1 MATPTVQSGKLAGE
15 GYRTYFYRD
24 VRGRY
29 WPCQVLSGPAGG
41 PFTIRIPSWLHL
53 GAAEHTR
60 AGVVL
65 ATSKASTNAV
75 HPRVRS

>member
-41 PFTIRIPSWLHL
+41 PFTIRILSWLHL
-53 GAAEHTR
+53 SAAEHTR
-60 AGVVL
+60 SGVVL

>member
-24 VRGRY
+24 AKGNY
-29 WPCQVLSGPAGG
+29 LPCQVLSGPAGG
-41 PFTIRIPSWLHL
+41 PFTIRIPSRLHL
-53 GAAEHTR
+53 SAAQHTLS
-60 AGVVL
+60 GIPL